1 MNKEDLATALNGFYY
16 TEFEAKLKNV
26 QKEAEESGLVIV
38 YGASDD
44 LMELRGALNNEYG
57 CYDGGTFYI
66 TRAGVAER
74 MDDICGRCDLYK
86 NSLKQAHKLIAK
98 WCKGEWCW
106 GYEIDVPY
114 STFRIYE
121 GDDNYCEG
129 IVFELE
135 DLR

>member
-1 MNKEDLATALNGFYY
+1 MTKEELAALLDGCDYSD
-16 TEFEAKLKNV
+16 FEAKLKKT
-26 QKEAEESGLVIV
+26 QKESEESGLVIV
-38 YGASDD
+38 YGSSDD
-44 LMELRGALNNEYG
+44 LMELRGALDNEYG

-66 TRAGVAER
+66 TRAVVAER

-98 WCKGEWCW
+98 WCDGEWCW
-106 GYEIDVPY
+106 SYEIDVPY
-114 STFRIYE
+114 STFCIYE

-135 DLR
+135 ALR